1 MSAEIFDQILSE
13 HKELSSLPQTLVEVL
28 RVVGDDN
35 SSAHDLAAVIK
46 RDPALTAKVIRV
58 VNSPYYGGRDITSVP
73 QAVMTL
79 GIRAV
84 SSLALA
90 SSIYDMTGEWELTID
105 RHRFW
110 RHSLQVALATRD
122 VAEAIKYPYPE
133 EAFVCGLLHDLGILV
148 LEKSFPKKFQ
158 RIWSK
163 VENGD
168 SLPDLE
174 EDIWG
179 TNHARIGQFLLE
191 QWGIPDII
199 CQAVGL
205 HHSGVLTQN
214 RDPEF
219 LSARMV
225 ALGNQLSRL
234 TIAQIRLDIEADL
247 ETREA
252 LRVALDLSTDKL
264 IAIDKGLLDKTMREA
279 QFLDID
285 LGSPEQILSEANR
298 LIYENFLAVDSLMR
312 ENRRMQREIAR
323 AQVEKAALEATRT
336 ITATLNHYI
345 NNAAATILGRAQL
358 VEVKLKRGEIIDLSG
373 EIARSMHTIVNGVS
387 VVCSVLDEL
396 KNLSSFST
404 TVYHDDT
411 YILDLEDRLKN
422 KLRRLQPENGPEQPE
437 PSNEPS
443 E

>member
-1 MSAEIFDQILSE
+1 MSAEIFEQILSE

-28 RVVGDDN
+28 RIVGDDN
-35 SSAHDLAAVIK
+35 SSANDLAAIIK

-90 SSIYDMTGEWELTID
+90 TSIYDMTGAWELTID

-122 VAEAIKYPYPE
+122 IAEAIRYPYPE
-133 EAFVCGLLHDLGILV
+133 EAFVCGLLHDLGILI

-191 QWGIPDII
+191 QWGVPEII
-199 CQAVGL
+199 CQAVGM
-205 HHSGVLTQN
+205 HHSGLLTQN
-214 RDPEF
+214 KEPEF
-219 LSARMV
+219 LPARMV

-234 TIAQIRLDIEADL
+234 TIARIKLDLEADL
-247 ETREA
+247 ETRDA
-252 LRVALDLSTDKL
+252 LRVALNLDSDKL
-264 IAIDKGLLDKTMREA
+264 IAIDRALLDKTMQEA
-279 QFLDID
+279 GFLDVD
-285 LGSPEQILSEANR
+285 LGSPEEILSEANR

-336 ITATLNHYI
+336 IAATLNHYI

-373 EIARSMHTIVNGVS
+373 EIARSMRTIVNGVS
-387 VVCSVLDEL
+387 VVCSVIDEL
-396 KNLSSFST
+396 KNLSTFST
-404 TVYHDDT
+404 TVYHDET
-411 YILDLEDRLKN
+411 YIIDLEDRLKN
-422 KLRRLQPENGPEQPE
+422 KLNQIQQGIAAEQPE
-437 PSNEPS
+437 ASKEPS

>member
-13 HKELSSLPQTLVEVL
+13 HKELSSLPQTLAEVL
-28 RVVGDDN
+28 RIVADDN
-35 SSAHDLAAVIK
+35 SSANDLAAVIK
-46 RDPALTAKVIRV
+46 RDPALTAKVIRI

-90 SSIYDMTGEWELTID
+90 SSIYDMTGAWELTID

-122 VAEAIKYPYPE
+122 IAEAVGYPYPE

-191 QWGIPDII
+191 QWGVPEVV
-199 CQAVGL
+199 CQAVGM
-205 HHSGVLTQN
+205 HHSGLLTQN
-214 RDPEF
+214 KDAEF
-219 LSARMV
+219 LPARMV

-234 TIAQIRLDIEADL
+234 TIARVKLDLEADL

-252 LRVALDLSTDKL
+252 LRAALDLDAKQL
-264 IAIDKGLLDKTMREA
+264 IAIDKALLDKTMQEA
-279 QFLDID
+279 RFLDID
-285 LGSPEQILSEANR
+285 LGSPEEILSEANR
-298 LIYENFLAVDSLMR
+298 LIYDNFLAVDSLMR

-336 ITATLNHYI
+336 IAATLNHYI

-358 VEVKLKRGEIIDLSG
+358 VEVKLSRGEIIDLSG
-373 EIARSMHTIVNGVS
+373 EIARSMHTIVNGVN
-387 VVCSVLDEL
+387 VVCSVIEEL
-396 KNLSSFST
+396 KSLTSFST

-411 YILDLEDRLKN
+411 YIIDLEDRLKK
-422 KLRRLQPENGPEQPE
+422 KLQSLQQQTGPNQPE
-437 PSNEPS
+437 PSS
-443 E
+443 ETQE

>member
-1 MSAEIFDQILSE
+1 MSAEIFEQILSE

-28 RVVGDDN
+28 RIVGDDN
-35 SSAHDLAAVIK
+35 SSANDLAAIIK

-90 SSIYDMTGEWELTID
+90 TSIYDMTGTWELTID

-122 VAEAIKYPYPE
+122 IAEAIRYPYPE
-133 EAFVCGLLHDLGILV
+133 EAFVCGLLHDLGILI

-191 QWGIPDII
+191 QWGVPEII
-199 CQAVGL
+199 CQAVGM
-205 HHSGVLTQN
+205 HHSGLLTQN
-214 RDPEF
+214 KEPEF
-219 LSARMV
+219 LPARMV

-234 TIAQIRLDIEADL
+234 TIARIKLDLEADL
-247 ETREA
+247 ETRDA
-252 LRVALDLSTDKL
+252 LRVALNLDNDKL
-264 IAIDKGLLDKTMREA
+264 IAIDRALLDKTMQEA
-279 QFLDID
+279 GFLDVD
-285 LGSPEQILSEANR
+285 LGSPEEILSEANR

-336 ITATLNHYI
+336 IAATLNHYI

-387 VVCSVLDEL
+387 VVCSVIDEL
-396 KNLSSFST
+396 KNLSTFST
-404 TVYHDDT
+404 TVYHDET
-411 YILDLEDRLKN
+411 YIIDLEDRLKK
-422 KLRRLQPENGPEQPE
+422 KLDQIQQGTAAEQPE
-437 PSNEPS
+437 ASKEPS

>member
-1 MSAEIFDQILSE
+1 
-13 HKELSSLPQTLVEVL
+13 
-28 RVVGDDN
+28 
-35 SSAHDLAAVIK
+35 
-46 RDPALTAKVIRV
+46 
-58 VNSPYYGGRDITSVP
+58 
-73 QAVMTL
+73 MTL
-79 GIRAV
+79 GLRAV

-90 SSIYDMTGEWELTID
+90 ASIYDMTGQWELTIN

-122 VAEAIKYPYPE
+122 IAEAIKYPYPE

-158 RIWSK
+158 RVWSK

-168 SLPDLE
+168 PLHDLE

-191 QWGIPDII
+191 QWGVPEII
-199 CQAVGL
+199 CQAVGM
-205 HHSGVLTQN
+205 HHSGLLTQN

-219 LSARMV
+219 LPARMV

-234 TIAQIRLDIEADL
+234 TIAQIKLDLEADL

-252 LRVALDLSTDKL
+252 LRAALDMDADKL
-264 IAIDKGLLDKTMREA
+264 TAIDKALLDKTMKEA

-285 LGSPEQILSEANR
+285 LGSPEEILSEANR

-336 ITATLNHYI
+336 IAATLNHYI

-373 EIARSMHTIVNGVS
+373 ETARSMSMIVNGVS
-387 VVCSVLDEL
+387 VVCSVLEEL
-396 KNLSSFST
+396 KSLSSFST

-411 YILDLEDRLKN
+411 YIIDLEERLKN
-422 KLRRLQPENGPEQPE
+422 KLQNLQEEAQPDESETIDEQS
-437 PSNEPS
+437 PSGGHDG
-443 E
+443 